1 MFDHSGNTPIVRIVD
16 SQLDESGVEVCLK
29 REDLLDQHISG
40 NKFRKLKYNLIDA
53 GNQRHDTLLTFGGA
67 YSNHIHALAYAGM
80 IYNFK
85 TIGIIRGELTLPL
98 NPTLQDAWKFGMR
111 LCYVSRANYRDKDHP
126 AFIEKLI
133 EDFGKFF
140 LVPEGG
146 SNTNAVR
153 GCTDIVDETV
163 LGFDY
168 ICCTVGTGGTL
179 AGIIA
184 GMDNNKNVLGFPVL
198 KNGGFLKDTITRLL
212 TDYTTKC
219 FDNWQLIL
227 NYHFGGYAKFDQ
239 SLVSFINQF
248 KSLQGIPLDPIY
260 TGKLM
265 YGIFDLVKEGFF
277 KRGDRILAI
286 HTGGLQGIAGFN
298 QRHGNIIE

>member
-1 MFDHSGNTPIVRIVD
+1 MFNHSGNTPIVRIVD
-16 SQLDESGVEVCLK
+16 SQLDESGVEVCIK
-29 REDLLDQHISG
+29 REDLLDQYISG
-40 NKFRKLKYNLIDA
+40 NKFRKLKYNVIEAANL
-53 GNQRHDTLLTFGGA
+53 GHDTLLTFGGA

-98 NPTLQDAWKFGMR
+98 NPTLQDARKFGMR

-163 LGFDY
+163 VGFDY

-212 TDYTTKC
+212 TDYTTKY
-219 FDNWQLIL
+219 FDNWQLML